1 MRILITDGNERSAL
15 AAVRS
20 LLRAGHEVLVAASTR
35 LSLAGA
41 SRGVQPRLLST
52 DPLMDPGA
60 YASEVGRIA
69 REDGS
74 ALVLPMTDASVEA
87 LLEHRKVLPA
97 GVALPFPDLATYR
110 AASDKAHVLGLA
122 RGCGF
127 GVPETRI
134 IAASGELD
142 ASPPDAAFFPAI
154 VKPHRSVVAVGAGR
168 RKVAVTPVADS
179 TACRHA
185 LAALPPS
192 AFPVLLEQRIA
203 GAGEGGST
211 PLGRSDGCPV
221 CSSPLAREAARRR
234 RQRLSGEHPARSGAG
249 RSRTPLARRTR
260 LGGCGHDRVQARA
273 NDRPLRT
280 HGGERPVLGFA
291 PAGHRRRSGFPR
303 AARTLRRW
311 GGCAGM
317 PPVPR
322 WHPES
327 LVLGGRGPLVSPT
340 PSLAGGP
347 AAEQRCGFAAPGTA
361 RLPARSPR
369 ARPLRN
375 LALE

>member
-134 IAASGELD
+134 IAAPGELD

-168 RKVAVTPVADS
+168 RG
-179 TACRHA
+179 
-185 LAALPPS
+185 
-192 AFPVLLEQRIA
+192 AFC
-203 GAGEGGST
+203 T

-340 PSLAGGP
+340 PSLAGEP
-347 AAEQRCGFAAPGTA
+347 APLFSCGFAAPGTA

>member
-134 IAASGELD
+134 IAAPGELD

-179 TACRHA
+179 TACCG
-185 LAALPPS
+185 
-192 AFPVLLEQRIA
+192 
-203 GAGEGGST
+203 GASCAIRVVRSLGGFSIFSRPGARARSSSSWRERAPRTRCFTRCST
-211 PLGRSDGCPV
+211 TPGRVGRSCCPAAWSRV
-221 CSSPLAREAARRR
+221 WCARCRHSTAT
-234 RQRLSGEHPARSGAG
+234 SGRWGIG
-249 RSRTPLARRTR
+249 RWRTP
-260 LGGCGHDRVQARA
+260 
-273 NDRPLRT
+273 N
-280 HGGERPVLGFA
+280 
-291 PAGHRRRSGFPR
+291 
-303 AARTLRRW
+303 
-311 GGCAGM
+311 
-317 PPVPR
+317 
-322 WHPES
+322 
-327 LVLGGRGPLVSPT
+327 
-340 PSLAGGP
+340 
-347 AAEQRCGFAAPGTA
+347 
-361 RLPARSPR
+361 SPR
-369 ARPLRN
+369 SEEHTSELQSR
-375 LALE
+375 